1 MKRVLCTLLVVLLA
15 VGPVSGAAYVN
26 WPEDW
31 PEMPESMMP
40 EITVKL
46 DGETLTFDQQPIMQQ
61 DRVLVPMRVI
71 FEALGCT
78 VGWEESTRTASA
90 EKDGVVIY
98 LQIDN
103 ELMYRNGE
111 EVLLD
116 VAPCQVGDRTLVPIR
131 AVSEALGA
139 SVTWEHYANCVTIF
153 SAEYQENPPLE
164 LQTAYLDCIG
174 KKPAEVAAV
183 FGPVAGVEGSVQS
196 AMFRHRDSGSDV
208 WFEYDGARPGEDG
221 QIVPIDGAVCISIH
235 GPLSAFLPGMPE
247 RLSEGEA
254 ALYFGELDLWPYVTF
269 LGQKALV
276 HAGDKYAGME
286 EKYSV
291 YIAGIDDKNGVY
303 PDSLVWVSIGNEY
316 YLDVIGL

>member
-71 FEALGCT
+71 FEALGCS

-111 EVLLD
+111 SVLLD

-131 AVSEALGA
+131 AADEALYN
-139 SVTWEHYANCVTIF
+139 HPRR
-153 SAEYQENPPLE
+153 Q
-164 LQTAYLDCIG
+164 
-174 KKPAEVAAV
+174 
-183 FGPVAGVEGSVQS
+183 
-196 AMFRHRDSGSDV
+196 R
-208 WFEYDGARPGEDG
+208 GARRKRDVGTICKLCDN
-221 QIVPIDGAVCISIH
+221 
-235 GPLSAFLPGMPE
+235 F
-247 RLSEGEA
+247 
-254 ALYFGELDLWPYVTF
+254 FG
-269 LGQKALV
+269 
-276 HAGDKYAGME
+276 
-286 EKYSV
+286 
-291 YIAGIDDKNGVY
+291 
-303 PDSLVWVSIGNEY
+303 
-316 YLDVIGL
+316 

>member
-1 MKRVLCTLLVVLLA
+1 M
-15 VGPVSGAAYVN
+15 
-26 WPEDW
+26 
-31 PEMPESMMP
+31 
-40 EITVKL
+40 
-46 DGETLTFDQQPIMQQ
+46 
-61 DRVLVPMRVI
+61 
-71 FEALGCT
+71 
-78 VGWEESTRTASA
+78 
-90 EKDGVVIY
+90 
-98 LQIDN
+98 
-103 ELMYRNGE
+103 
-111 EVLLD
+111 LD

-153 SAEYQENPPLE
+153 SAEYRESPPLE

-254 ALYFGELDLWPYVTF
+254 ALYFGELDLEYVAF
-269 LGQKALV
+269 MDREALV
-276 HAGDKYAGME
+276 HRGDKYT
-286 EKYSV
+286 V
-291 YIAGIDDKNGVY
+291 YIAGMDDGNGVY
-303 PDSLVWVSIGNEY
+303 PDSTVWVSIGNEY

>member
-71 FEALGCT
+71 FEALGCSI
-78 VGWEESTRTASA
+78 GWEESTRTASA

-153 SAEYQENPPLE
+153 SAEYRESPPLE

-221 QIVPIDGAVCISIH
+221 QIVPIDGAVCISIR
-235 GPLSAFLPGMPE
+235 GPLSTFLPETPE

-254 ALYFGELDLWPYVTF
+254 ALYFGELHLEYVAF
-269 LGQKALV
+269 MDREALV
-276 HAGDKYAGME
+276 HRGDKYT
-286 EKYSV
+286 V
-291 YIAGIDDKNGVY
+291 YIAGMDDGNGVY
-303 PDSLVWVSIGNEY
+303 PDSTVWVSIGNEY

>member
-1 MKRVLCTLLVVLLA
+1 MKRVLCTLLAVLLA
-15 VGPVSGAAYVN
+15 FGQVLDLSANA
-26 WPEDW
+26 EQT
-31 PEMPESMMP
+31 

-90 EKDGVVIY
+90 EKDGVAIY
-98 LQIDN
+98 LQIGN
-103 ELMYRNGE
+103 EIMYRNGE

-139 SVTWEHYANCVTIF
+139 SVTWEQYANCVTIF

-183 FGPVAGVEGSVQS
+183 FGPVSDVEGPVQS
-196 AMFRHRDSGSDV
+196 AIFYYRDGV
-208 WFEYDGARPGEDG
+208 WVEYDGARPGEDG
-221 QIVPIDGAVCISIH
+221 QIVPIDGAVCISIR
-235 GPLSAFLPGMPE
+235 GPLSTFLPGMPE

-254 ALYFGELDLWPYVTF
+254 ALYFGKLHLEYAAFMDRE
-269 LGQKALV
+269 ALV
-276 HAGDKYAGME
+276 HTGDKYT
-286 EKYSV
+286 V
-291 YIAGIDDKNGVY
+291 YIAGTDDGNGVY
-303 PDSLVWVSIGNEY
+303 PDSTVWVSIGNEY